1 MAKEELKPAGSKALD
16 FTNVKDGGGLFN
28 KKRQPAGDYKG
39 KVTKVVD
46 SPAKKDGAAQWLFTI
61 QVGTGSYPLYC
72 KLVPEQ
78 LWKLRNLLMAAGLN
92 VPKQRL
98 KVDPNKV
105 IGREIAVTL
114 DDDEYDDGDKVHK
127 QSVVTA
133 TFPLSELDPD
143 ASRDT
148 EDEDEDDDD
157 DDDDEDEDDTPPPPA
172 KKKKAPAPVE
182 EDDDDEDED
191 DEEEEPAPP
200 PKKKSKKAPEPEPE
214 EDEDED
220 EDEDDEPAPPPK
232 KKKKA
237 PKPADDDD
245 ELDELEIDL

>member
-1 MAKEELKPAGSKALD
+1 MPKEELKPASAKALD

-28 KKRQPAGDYKG
+28 KKRQPAGDYRA

-46 SPAKKDGAAQWLFTI
+46 SPAKKDGTPQWLFTI
-61 QVGTGSYPLYC
+61 QVGTGTYPLYC

-105 IGREIAVTL
+105 VNREIAVTL

-143 ASRDT
+143 ANRDT
-148 EDEDEDDDD
+148 EDEADD
-157 DDDDEDEDDTPPPPA
+157 DDDDEEEDDTPPPA
-172 KKKKAPAPVE
+172 KKSKKAPPPE
-182 EDDDDEDED
+182 EDDEDED

-200 PKKKSKKAPEPEPE
+200 KKKSKKAPEPEDDDDDD
-214 EDEDED
+214 DEDE
-220 EDEDDEPAPPPK
+220 EPEPPK

-237 PKPADDDD
+237 AKPADDDD

>member
-1 MAKEELKPAGSKALD
+1 MADKKELGPASAKALD

-28 KKRQPAGDYKG
+28 KKRQPAGDYPG

-46 SPAKKDGAAQWLFTI
+46 SPTKKGNEPQWLFTI
-61 QVGTGSYPLYC
+61 QVGTGTYPLYC

-105 IGREIAVTL
+105 VGRAIAVTL

-143 ASRDT
+143 ANQDT
-148 EDEDEDDDD
+148 EDEDDDD
-157 DDDDEDEDDTPPPPA
+157 DDDDDDEEPTPPPA
-172 KKKKAPAPVE
+172 KKKKAAPAPVE
-182 EDDDDEDED
+182 EDDDDEDD
-191 DEEEEPAPP
+191 DEEEPAPP

-220 EDEDDEPAPPPK
+220 EDDEEEEPAPPPR

-237 PKPADDDD
+237 AKPADDDD